1 MNSKSDQVAQGL
13 LRIISKLLNYET
25 IPSIVELVPFI
36 FQQSLFPENGRNK
49 LKSSKS
55 RQDAYQLI
63 YEICKFQKADG
74 ELSDGLLKLFEAGF
88 KQIYKKMSTKKT
100 SESFSYYYYSYN
112 ESRS

>member
-49 LKSSKS
+49 LKNSKS

-63 YEICKFQKADG
+63 Y
-74 ELSDGLLKLFEAGF
+74 
-88 KQIYKKMSTKKT
+88 
-100 SESFSYYYYSYN
+100 
-112 ESRS
+112 